1 MKPKSIRAFA
11 PATVANVCCGF
22 DILGFAVDSP
32 GDEVILT
39 LREDEEIKVVAIH
52 GDGGRL
58 PLESDKNTASVAVQS
73 LVKKL
78 GSKQGVNIELFKH
91 LPLGSGMGSSAASGV
106 AALVAMN
113 HLLGNPLK
121 REELVEHAMESE
133 RIACGSA
140 HADNVAPCILG
151 GFVLV
156 REYHPL
162 DLVKVPVAQDLYCT
176 LVHPHLELKTE
187 DSRRVLK
194 PTLPLKDAIT
204 QSGNIAGL
212 MLGLMLPDYNLIGRS
227 LKDVIAEP
235 TRSVFIPG
243 FNQLRAKT
251 IEGGALGFGI
261 SGSGPTVFAI
271 SLTKEIALA
280 VGEIIKMQF
289 ANYKL
294 DSDVFV
300 SKINMEGARIIEN
313 NGVKY
318 QSL

>member
-32 GDEVILT
+32 GDEVVLT
-39 LREDEEIKVVAIH
+39 LRDDAEIRMIAIH

-58 PLESDKNTASVAVQS
+58 PLEANKNTASVAIQS
-73 LVKKL
+73 LLKKL
-78 GSKQGVNIELFKH
+78 GSNQGVDIELFKH
-91 LPLGSGMGSSAASGV
+91 LPLGSGMGSSAASGA

-113 HLLGNPLK
+113 HLLGNPLT

-140 HADNVAPCILG
+140 HADNVAPCLMG

-162 DLVKVPVAQDLYCT
+162 DLVKIPVAQDLFCT

-212 MLGLMLPDYNLIGRS
+212 MLGLMKPDFNLIGRS

-235 TRSVFIPG
+235 IRSVFIPG
-243 FNQLRAKT
+243 FDKLRANA
-251 IEGGALGFGI
+251 IEAGALGFGI

-271 SLTKEIALA
+271 SANTENALNA
-280 VGEIIKMQF
+280 GEIIKRQF

-294 DSDVFV
+294 ESDVFV

-313 NGVKY
+313 N
-318 QSL
+318 

>member
-1 MKPKSIRAFA
+1 MMKLKSVRAFA

-32 GDEVILT
+32 GDEVVLT
-39 LREDEEIKVVAIH
+39 LRDDSEIKVVAIH

-58 PLESDKNTASVAVQS
+58 PLDSTKNTASVAVSS
-73 LVKKL
+73 LLKEL
-78 GSKQGVNIELFKH
+78 GSTQGVDIELFKN
-91 LPLGSGMGSSAASGV
+91 LPLGSGMGSSAASGA

-113 HLLGNPLK
+113 HLLDNPLT
-121 REELVEHAMESE
+121 REDLVHHAMESE
-133 RIACGSA
+133 RVACGSA
-140 HADNVAPCILG
+140 HADNVAPCLLG

-156 REYHPL
+156 RDYNPL
-162 DLVKVPVAQDLYCT
+162 DLVKIPVAHDLFCT

-212 MLGLMLPDYNLIGRS
+212 MLGLIKPDFDLIGRS

-235 TRSVFIPG
+235 IRSAFIPG
-243 FNQLRAKT
+243 FNQLREKT
-251 IEGGALGFGI
+251 IEAGALGFGI

-271 SLTKEIALA
+271 SVDHEKAMASGLVIQNQFSKYNLA
-280 VGEIIKMQF
+280 
-289 ANYKL
+289 
-294 DSDVFV
+294 SDVFV
-300 SKINMEGARIIEN
+300 SKINMEGAR
-313 NGVKY
+313 VLKP
-318 QSL
+318 

>member
-1 MKPKSIRAFA
+1 MKPKSVRAFA

-22 DILGFAVDSP
+22 DILGFAVNYP

-39 LREDEEIKVVAIH
+39 LRDDSKISVIAIH
-52 GDGGRL
+52 GDNGKL
-58 PLESDKNTASVAVQS
+58 PLDANKNTASVAVQS
-73 LVKKL
+73 LLKEL
-78 GSKQGVNIELFKH
+78 GSNQGVNIELFKN
-91 LPLGSGMGSSAASGV
+91 LALGSGMGSSAASGV

-121 REELVEHAMESE
+121 REDLVRHAMESE

-140 HADNVAPCILG
+140 HADNVAPCLLG

-162 DLVKVPVAQDLYCT
+162 DLVKIPVAHDLFCT

-194 PTLPLKDAIT
+194 PTLPLKDVIT

-212 MLGLMLPDYNLIGRS
+212 ILGLIKPDFELIGRS

-235 TRSVFIPG
+235 IRSAFIPG
-243 FNQLRAKT
+243 FDQLRSKA
-251 IEGGALGFGI
+251 IEVGALGFGI
-261 SGSGPTVFAI
+261 SGSGPTVFSI
-271 SLTKEIALA
+271 STSYEKAMASGEVIEQEFLKYQLA
-280 VGEIIKMQF
+280 
-289 ANYKL
+289 
-294 DSDVFV
+294 SDVFV
-300 SKINMEGARIIEN
+300 SKINMEGARVME
-313 NGVKY
+313 
-318 QSL
+318 

>member
-1 MKPKSIRAFA
+1 MKSKSIRAFA

-39 LREDEEIKVVAIH
+39 LRDDSEIKILAIH

-58 PLESDKNTASVAVQS
+58 PLEANKNTAGVAVQS
-73 LVKKL
+73 LLNKL
-78 GSKQGVNIELFKH
+78 GSSQGVDIELFKN
-91 LPLGSGMGSSAASGV
+91 LPLGSGMGSSAASGA

-113 HLLGNPLK
+113 HLLGNPLT

-140 HADNVAPCILG
+140 HADNVAPCLMG

-162 DLVKVPVAQDLYCT
+162 DLVKIPVAQDLYCT

-194 PTLPLKDAIT
+194 PTLALKDAIT

-212 MLGLMLPDYNLIGRS
+212 MLGLMKPDFNLIGRS

-235 TRSVFIPG
+235 IRSVFIPG
-243 FNQLRAKT
+243 FNQLRAKA
-251 IEGGALGFGI
+251 IEAGALGFGI

-271 SLTKEIALA
+271 SANNENALSA
-280 VGEIIKMQF
+280 GEIIKRQF

-294 DSDVFV
+294 ESDVFV
-300 SKINMEGARIIEN
+300 SKINLEGARIVEN
-313 NGVKY
+313 N
-318 QSL
+318 

>member
-1 MKPKSIRAFA
+1 MKSKSIRAFA

-32 GDEVILT
+32 GDEVVLT
-39 LREDEEIKVVAIH
+39 LRDDAEVKVIAIH

-58 PLESDKNTASVAVQS
+58 PLESNKNTASVAVQS
-73 LVKKL
+73 LLKKL
-78 GSKQGVNIELFKH
+78 GSNQGVDIELYKN
-91 LPLGSGMGSSAASGV
+91 LPLGSGMGSSAASGA

-113 HLLGNPLK
+113 YMLGNPLT

-140 HADNVAPCILG
+140 HADNVAPCLMG

-162 DLVKVPVAQDLYCT
+162 DLVKIPVAGDLFCT

-212 MLGLMLPDYNLIGRS
+212 MLGLVKPDFELIGRS

-235 TRSVFIPG
+235 IRSVFIPG
-243 FNQLRAKT
+243 FDLLRVKA
-251 IEGGALGFGI
+251 IGAGALGFGI

-271 SLTKEIALA
+271 SVNNEKALG
-280 VGEIIKMQF
+280 VGEVMKEQF
-289 ANYKL
+289 AKYKL
-294 DSDVFV
+294 DSDVYV
-300 SKINMEGARIIEN
+300 SKINMEGARIIAE
-313 NGVKY
+313 
-318 QSL
+318 

>member
-32 GDEVILT
+32 GDEVVLT
-39 LREDEEIKVVAIH
+39 LRDDAEIRMIAIH

-58 PLESDKNTASVAVQS
+58 PLETNKNTASVAIQS
-73 LVKKL
+73 LLNKL
-78 GSKQGVNIELFKH
+78 GSNQGVDIELFKL
-91 LPLGSGMGSSAASGV
+91 LPLGSGMGSSAASGA

-113 HLLGNPLK
+113 HLLGNPLT

-140 HADNVAPCILG
+140 HADNVAPCLMG

-156 REYHPL
+156 REYQPL
-162 DLVKVPVAQDLYCT
+162 DLVKIPVAQDLFCT

-212 MLGLMLPDYNLIGRS
+212 MLGLMLPDFNLIGRS

-235 TRSVFIPG
+235 IRSVFIPG
-243 FNQLRAKT
+243 FDQLRAKA
-251 IEGGALGFGI
+251 IDGGALGFGI
-261 SGSGPTVFAI
+261 SGPGPTVFAI
-271 SLTKEIALA
+271 SANTENALNA
-280 VGEIIKMQF
+280 GEIIKRQF
-289 ANYKL
+289 ASYKL
-294 DSDVFV
+294 ESDVFV
-300 SKINMEGARIIEN
+300 SKINMEGARIIE
-313 NGVKY
+313 K
-318 QSL
+318 